1 MAEKLDFDKLKSILD
16 QAADVL
22 RKSLNAP
29 ENYKIVLCLL
39 FLKRLNDNFITEAE
53 NLMKTKKLSKEEAY
67 ENRKRHTFFVPKD
80 GMFSILVKSS
90 EDVGADIIKVC
101 NAIERKNNK
110 IEGVLVNA
118 EFNNKKKYSD
128 DSLRK
133 LVKIY
138 SQHDFS
144 DKKLANEDEDVFGD
158 AYEYLLEEYAGE
170 TKKKGGQFFTPRQVI
185 RTMTKIVKP
194 KEGMRICDPTCG
206 SGGML
211 IQSRKYIQE
220 NNPKADLSNLTLE
233 GQDSNPDTVN
243 LCKMNLVV
251 HGITEFRIED
261 GDTLKD
267 PKLVKGGKLETYD
280 KVLANFP
287 FSENWDSNNAAKD
300 PYKRFRFGIPPE
312 KDKADFAFIQHMYAA
327 LDDKGQ
333 AAIVA
338 SQGVLFRGHEEQKIR
353 KSLIAEDGIEAV
365 IALPEKIFYGT
376 PIPGCILILNK
387 NKSKEKKNK
396 ILFIYAA
403 DEKNYEKKPKR
414 NLLRNKDVKKIV
426 DAFCKY
432 KDEDRYCH
440 VADLKEIKENEYNL
454 NVPRYVDI
462 SEPEEE
468 VDIQKT
474 LDDLSKF
481 KKERE
486 KIESRITPDLKEL
499 GFKV

>member
-1 MAEKLDFDKLKSILD
+1 
-16 QAADVL
+16 
-22 RKSLNAP
+22 
-29 ENYKIVLCLL
+29 
-39 FLKRLNDNFITEAE
+39 
-53 NLMKTKKLSKEEAY
+53 
-67 ENRKRHTFFVPKD
+67 
-80 GMFSILVKSS
+80 MFSILEKTS

-101 NAIERKNNK
+101 SVIERENNK

-118 EFNNKKKYSD
+118 EFNNKKKYPD

-133 LVKIY
+133 LIKIY
-138 SQHDFS
+138 SPHDFS
-144 DKKLANEDEDVFGD
+144 DKNLANEDVFGD
-158 AYEYLLEEYAGE
+158 AYEYLLEEFAGE
-170 TKKKGGQFFTPRQVI
+170 TKKKGGQFYTPRQVI
-185 RTMTKIVKP
+185 RTMVKIVKP
-194 KEGMRICDPTCG
+194 KKGMRICDPTCG

-211 IQSRKYIQE
+211 IQSQKYMEE
-220 NNPKADLSNLTLE
+220 NNPEANRIDLTLE

-251 HGITEFRIED
+251 HGITEFKIED
-261 GDTLKD
+261 GDSLKD
-267 PKLVKGGKLETYD
+267 PKLVKGGRLETYD

-287 FSENWDSNNAAKD
+287 FSENWDSKNAAKD
-300 PYKRFRFGIPPE
+300 PYNRFRFGIPPE

-353 KSLIAEDGIEAV
+353 KGLITEDRIEAI

-387 NKSKEKKNK
+387 NKPKERKNK

-403 DEKNYEKKPKR
+403 GEENYEKNPKR
-414 NLLRNKDVKKIV
+414 NRLRDKDVKRIV

-432 KDEDRYCH
+432 KDEGRYCH
-440 VADLKEIKENEYNL
+440 VADLEEIKENEYNL

-474 LDDLSKF
+474 INELSKLE
-481 KKERE
+481 KERE
-486 KIESRITPDLKEL
+486 KIEVKVTSDLKEL
-499 GFKV
+499 GFKI